1 MLNAIS
7 NANLSAE
14 KKRRIK
20 TIVDME
26 IEPSLKQVV
35 TLFNVAESV
44 ASVDLTEAR
53 ELRGKIR
60 FRKLMTLW
68 NVRT

>member
-35 TLFNVAESV
+35 ALFNVAESV
-44 ASVDLTEAR
+44 ASVDLVEAR
-53 ELRGKIR
+53 ELREKRR

>member
-35 TLFNVAESV
+35 TMFNVAESV

-53 ELRGKIR
+53 ELREKRR